1 MKRMHK
7 KLAANLM
14 LLLTALIWGVA
25 FVAQS
30 VSMDF
35 IGPFTFNGIRSI
47 IGGLA
52 LLPVL
57 AVMRRRGLPKPV
69 GAKRRMTVVGG
80 LCCGMVLFVA
90 SSLQQFGLVE
100 ADPGK
105 AGFITTL
112 YIVIV
117 PLAGLFFGRR
127 VRPLV
132 WLAVALAA
140 AGLYCLCVKASF
152 AIGRGDLLI
161 LCCAFLFSVHIL
173 VIDYFSP
180 RADGVLMSCIQFFV
194 AGALGL
200 VCMVV
205 FETPVVWDILA
216 CWLPIL
222 YAGLLSTGVGYTLQ
236 IIAQKNTS
244 PTVAS
249 LLMSLESVFAA
260 LAGWMLLGETFSGRE
275 LIGMGLMLAA
285 VILAQLPG
293 RQGAA
298 LPEQPRT

>member
-1 MKRMHK
+1 MRK
-7 KLAANLM
+7 KLAGNLM

-47 IGGLA
+47 IGGLS

-57 AVMRRRGLPKPV
+57 AVLRRRGAPKPV
-69 GAKRRMTVVGG
+69 GERRRMTLIGG
-80 LCCGMVLFVA
+80 VCCGLVLFAA
-90 SSLQQFGLVE
+90 SSFQQFGLVE

-117 PLAGLFFGRR
+117 PLAGLLFGRR

-132 WLAVALAA
+132 WVAVLLAA
-140 AGLYCLCVKASF
+140 GGLYCLCVKASF
-152 AIGRGDLLI
+152 EIGRGDLLV
-161 LCCAFLFSVHIL
+161 LCSAFLFSVHIL
-173 VIDYFSP
+173 VIDFFSP
-180 RADGVLMSCIQFFV
+180 RVDGVLMSCVQFFV
-194 AGALGL
+194 AGALGIL
-200 VCMVV
+200 CMFL
-205 FETPVVWDILA
+205 FEAPKMDRILA

-222 YAGLLSTGVGYTLQ
+222 YAGVLSTGVGYTLQ
-236 IIAQKNTS
+236 IIAQKNTN

-260 LAGWMLLGETFSGRE
+260 LAGWLLLGEVFTGRE
-275 LIGMGLMLAA
+275 LAGMVLMMGA
-285 VILAQLPG
+285 VILAQLPERG
-293 RQGAA
+293 KAR
-298 LPEQPRT
+298 LPEQSEA